1 MSFFASGTHQNYNLL
16 IADNTER
23 NAIEWITDWL
33 NLQIERAARDRVLAL
48 PVDTIM
54 QFCSQM

>member
-33 NLQIERAARDRVLAL
+33 NLQIERAARD
-48 PVDTIM
+48 
-54 QFCSQM
+54 